1 MTLTQGDIAAIAK
14 AFSDTQNQSPTPVV
28 EADDGDL
35 NAILLASLLIDDE
48 DDDDDDE

>member
-14 AFSDTQNQSPTPVV
+14 AFSDSQNPATEPAV
-28 EADDGDL
+28 ETEDDDL
-35 NAILLASLLIDDE
+35 HAILLASLLIDDD